1 MAISMEESE
10 QLLLALWEMNHRG
23 EEDQMQFRVMI
34 DELNDLIEVGV
45 WNPNGGQDL
54 WYFMA
59 KVKRQML
66 ERQA

>member
-1 MAISMEESE
+1 MIKPLQTPRILRELKQGLGKVVMAISMEESE

-45 WNPNGGQDL
+45 
-54 WYFMA
+54 
-59 KVKRQML
+59 
-66 ERQA
+66 